1 MQKLGNDVY
10 FVKMIKIKLK
20 ERYGDSLQ
28 FLNKEGRSDII
39 LLDNISIIL
48 TESWYDQRK
57 SNQCDEGECIIKT
70 ALKSLKVSSRIIH
83 IKLILTPLSITL
95 EIPVMTMYQIY

>member
-1 MQKLGNDVY
+1 MQKLGDDVY

-28 FLNKEGRSDII
+28 FVNREGRSDIM

-48 TESWYDQRK
+48 TESWYD
-57 SNQCDEGECIIKT
+57 
-70 ALKSLKVSSRIIH
+70 
-83 IKLILTPLSITL
+83 
-95 EIPVMTMYQIY
+95 